1 MVVQNGDIE
10 VREAIRAA
18 ILSGQFV
25 PRQRLIEA
33 DLCEQFGKS
42 RSSVRVALRDLSIEG
57 LVEFTPNKGARVRE
71 VSIEEAIEITEVR
84 KLLEGYLARRAADRV
99 TSSEISSLQAIIEDM
114 HLAVKQSE
122 LLRYSDLNAQLHKA
136 IREIGAHKTTGR
148 LLDQIRQQTVRH
160 QFTLSLVPGRP
171 SVSLPQHEAIVAAIA
186 SRDPEAAERAMHE
199 HLDSVIEA
207 FRTLALDVV
216 PFPELPRSPS

>member
-1 MVVQNGDIE
+1 MVVQNGDFE